1 MFVIVFQANN
11 DIAGKTSTVWC
22 IAMCF
27 YGSLS
32 LARSLSGALIAA
44 VGTQR
49 SVSGRVACQHL
60 EARLMTIKTQDE
72 PFTKMAGGRRTGR
85 GGRWSRKS
93 HAPLTCTHWPSPGH
107 M

>member
-1 MFVIVFQANN
+1 MEKPLTACLKWHIIDTIKGSSPYAIYYKHRAVFVIVFPENN

-60 EARLMTIKTQDE
+60 EASLMIIKT
-72 PFTKMAGGRRTGR
+72 R
-85 GGRWSRKS
+85 
-93 HAPLTCTHWPSPGH
+93 
-107 M
+107 